1 MISYNKVTLIGNLTH
16 DPVLKEL
23 NSDGT
28 LCCFSIAV
36 NSKHKEKIETNY
48 IDIDAWGEL
57 GKNCSQYLK
66 KGRLVLVEGRLK
78 LKKWK
83 NSNQENCSRLIVV
96 ANLVQFLD
104 RNEYEPMEIKDDTE
118 ENN

>member
-1 MISYNKVTLIGNLTH
+1 MISFNKVMLVGNLTH
-16 DPVLKEL
+16 DPVLKDL
-23 NSDGT
+23 KGDGT

-36 NSKHKEKIETNY
+36 NSKHKDKIETNY

-57 GKNCSQYLK
+57 GKNCNEYLK
-66 KGRLVLVEGRLK
+66 KGRLVLIEGRLK

-104 RNEYEPMEIKDDTE
+104 RKDNEPLEMKE
-118 ENN
+118 ENE